1 MIPVAP
7 LQSPHPPWVHLF
19 ITEEDQAG
27 ESLPHDL
34 PEFQIINL
42 DGQRC
47 ETKQQLF
54 SEYARQFEFPD
65 YFGENWDAFEEC
77 LSDLEWKPSKG
88 YLTLLHHGE
97 RVLSKQEEE
106 FTTFIAILQSIGEEW
121 SCRQQDSSH
130 QLYIPFHTLFL
141 VSSQQYVARPDWHLP
156 LLFPPTP

>member
-19 ITEEDQAG
+19 ITDEYEAG

-34 PEFQIINL
+34 PRFQIIHL

-54 SEYARQFEFPD
+54 TEYARAFEFPN
-65 YFGENWDAFEEC
+65 YFGENWDALEEC

-97 RVLSKQEEE
+97 RILSKQEEE
-106 FTTFIAILQSIGEEW
+106 YSTFVTILKSIGKEW
-121 SCRQQDSSH
+121 SCCQEDSS
-130 QLYIPFHTLFL
+130 LTPPIPFHTLFL
-141 VSSQQYVARPDWHLP
+141 VSSQHYDDRHDWQLP